1 MANKKGQQNRKNA
14 SVQSQN
20 SLDPNS
26 NQSLQEQ
33 LEHYKKLV
41 SSLTDKIA
49 GMDKLVISQA
59 DKISRM
65 NNLLLRAVAENKR
78 REEIVEGFRQMLFKT
93 GNTSESNIV
102 AKYMKASKP
111 EQEKVECGRQS
122 SLFDGDNNVFNEIE
136 KESSALAGNGALTKE
151 LDLPEEQNTDRQK
164 TSGKKNRKKQKKTE
178 RLSLTG
184 NGLDKLGLEVVERFI
199 DDGPEAGICPKC
211 HGIMDEM
218 ATETVSKSLMFR
230 PASYYILETKRRV
243 YKCPACQKNND
254 RFIRKQE
261 SPAVLLPHSVVSPS
275 LLAHVI
281 TQKFV
286 YSMPLYRQEQQMI
299 DAGIPIVRKVLSD
312 WCQKVFSNQLENF
325 CELLRQ
331 ELFKYGHIHADET
344 PVEVI
349 KTHEGRKPKQQ
360 YMWVYSTTKWA
371 PHQIRYFKHE
381 CGRSSDYPL
390 KFLKGFEG
398 YLHTDGYTGYD
409 KTVRES
415 RGKII
420 RCECLVHA
428 RRHFADILK
437 LAKDKQNSETML
449 AAKAVTLLDRVF
461 VVEKEANLSC
471 VDGSGV
477 RDPEK
482 VKALRLEKTKPILDE
497 FFIFCQGIKDARC
510 CLPKSRLSQGVQYVL
525 DRSQELMNFLN
536 DGNCDVSNNT
546 AENSIR
552 PFTVGRKNFLFNF
565 TENGADVSAGYYTII
580 QTAIAN
586 GLAPYKYLEWLL
598 TEISSV
604 RPKNVLSN
612 MSHLLPWSDKVPAD
626 CRSNNLEDLR
636 KAETASKD

>member
-1 MANKKGQQNRKNA
+1 MANKKEQQNRKNA
-14 SVQSQN
+14 SVRSQN

-26 NQSLQEQ
+26 NQNLQEQ
-33 LEHYKKLV
+33 LEYYKKLV
-41 SSLTDKIA
+41 SSLTDKI
-49 GMDKLVISQA
+49 
-59 DKISRM
+59 SRM
-65 NNLLLRAVAENKR
+65 NDLLLRAVAENKR

-93 GNTSESNIV
+93 GNTSESHIV
-102 AKYMKASKP
+102 TKYMNASRP
-111 EQEKVECGRQS
+111 EQDKVECGRQS

-136 KESSALAGNGALTKE
+136 KESSGLAGDGALTKE

-164 TSGKKNRKKQKKTE
+164 SSGKKNHKKQKKAE

-184 NGLDKLGLEVVERFI
+184 NGLDKLGLEVVEQFI
-199 DDGPEAGICPKC
+199 DDAPEAGICLKC

-218 ATETVSKSLMFR
+218 AIETVSKSLMFR
-230 PASYYILETKRRV
+230 PASYYVLETKRRV
-243 YKCPACQKNND
+243 YKCPVCQKNND

-261 SPAVLLPHSVVSPS
+261 SPAALLPHSVVSPS

-312 WCQKVFSNQLENF
+312 WCQKVFRNQLENF

-331 ELFKYGHIHADET
+331 ELFKYRHIHADET

-349 KTHEGRKPKQQ
+349 KTHEGKKPKQQ

-371 PHQIRYFKHE
+371 QHQIRYFKHE

-437 LAKDKQNSETML
+437 LAKDKQNNETLL
-449 AAKAVTLLDRVF
+449 AAKAVKLLDQVF
-461 VVEKEANLSC
+461 VIEKEANLCC
-471 VDGSGV
+471 VDGFGI

-482 VKALRLEKTKPILDE
+482 VRALRLKKTKPILDK
-497 FFIFCQGIKDARC
+497 FFNFCQGIKDARC
-510 CLPKSRLSQGVQYVL
+510 CLPKSRLNQGVQYVL
-525 DRSQELMNFLN
+525 DRSHELMNFLD

-604 RPKNVLSN
+604 RPKSVLSN

-636 KAETASKD
+636 QAETASED

>member
-1 MANKKGQQNRKNA
+1 MANKKEQQNRKNA
-14 SVQSQN
+14 SVRSQN

-26 NQSLQEQ
+26 NQNLQEQ
-33 LEHYKKLV
+33 LEYYKKLV
-41 SSLTDKIA
+41 SSLTDKI
-49 GMDKLVISQA
+49 
-59 DKISRM
+59 SRM
-65 NNLLLRAVAENKR
+65 NDLLLRAVAENKR

-93 GNTSESNIV
+93 GNTSESHIV
-102 AKYMKASKP
+102 TKYMNASRP
-111 EQEKVECGRQS
+111 EQDKVECGRQS

-136 KESSALAGNGALTKE
+136 KESSGLAGDGALTKE

-164 TSGKKNRKKQKKTE
+164 SSGKKNHKKQKKAE

-184 NGLDKLGLEVVERFI
+184 NGLDKLGLEVVEQFI
-199 DDGPEAGICPKC
+199 DDAPEAGICPKC

-218 ATETVSKSLMFR
+218 AIETVSKSLMFR
-230 PASYYILETKRRV
+230 PASYYVLETKRRV
-243 YKCPACQKNND
+243 YKCPVCQKNND
-254 RFIRKQE
+254 KFIRKQE
-261 SPAVLLPHSVVSPS
+261 SPAALLPHSVVSPS

-312 WCQKVFSNQLENF
+312 WCQKVFRNQLENF
-325 CELLRQ
+325 CELLKQ
-331 ELFKYGHIHADET
+331 ELFKYRHIHADET

-349 KTHEGRKPKQQ
+349 KTHEGKKPKQQ

-371 PHQIRYFKHE
+371 QHQIRYFKHE

-437 LAKDKQNSETML
+437 LAKDKQNNETLL
-449 AAKAVTLLDRVF
+449 AAKAVKLLDQVF
-461 VVEKEANLSC
+461 VIEKEANLCC
-471 VDGSGV
+471 VDGFGI

-482 VKALRLEKTKPILDE
+482 VRALRLKKTKPILDK
-497 FFIFCQGIKDARC
+497 FFNFCQGIKDARC
-510 CLPKSRLSQGVQYVL
+510 CLPKSRLNQGVQYVL
-525 DRSQELMNFLN
+525 DRSHELMNFLD

-604 RPKNVLSN
+604 RPKSVLSN

-636 KAETASKD
+636 QAETASED

>member
-1 MANKKGQQNRKNA
+1 MANKKEQQNRKNA
-14 SVQSQN
+14 SVRSQN

-26 NQSLQEQ
+26 NQNLQEQ
-33 LEHYKKLV
+33 LEYYKKLV
-41 SSLTDKIA
+41 SSLTDKI
-49 GMDKLVISQA
+49 
-59 DKISRM
+59 SRM
-65 NNLLLRAVAENKR
+65 NDLLLRAVAENKR

-93 GNTSESNIV
+93 GNTSESHIV
-102 AKYMKASKP
+102 TKYMNASRP
-111 EQEKVECGRQS
+111 EQDKVECGRQS

-136 KESSALAGNGALTKE
+136 KESSGLAGDGALTKE
-151 LDLPEEQNTDRQK
+151 LDLPEEQNPDRQK
-164 TSGKKNRKKQKKTE
+164 SSGKKNHKKQKKAE

-184 NGLDKLGLEVVERFI
+184 NGLDKLGLEVVEQFI
-199 DDGPEAGICPKC
+199 DDAPEAGICPKC

-218 ATETVSKSLMFR
+218 AIETVSKSLMFR
-230 PASYYILETKRRV
+230 PASYYVLETKRRV
-243 YKCPACQKNND
+243 YKCPVCQKNND
-254 RFIRKQE
+254 KFIRKQE
-261 SPAVLLPHSVVSPS
+261 SPAALLPHSVVSPS

-312 WCQKVFSNQLENF
+312 WCQKVFRNQLENF

-331 ELFKYGHIHADET
+331 ELFKYRHIHADET

-349 KTHEGRKPKQQ
+349 KTHEGKKPKQQ

-371 PHQIRYFKHE
+371 QHQIRYFKHE

-437 LAKDKQNSETML
+437 LAKDKQNNETLL
-449 AAKAVTLLDRVF
+449 AAKAVELLDQVF
-461 VVEKEANLSC
+461 VIEKEANLCC
-471 VDGSGV
+471 VDGFGI

-482 VKALRLEKTKPILDE
+482 VRALRLKK
-497 FFIFCQGIKDARC
+497 Q
-510 CLPKSRLSQGVQYVL
+510 SRYWI
-525 DRSQELMNFLN
+525 
-536 DGNCDVSNNT
+536 
-546 AENSIR
+546 NS
-552 PFTVGRKNFLFNF
+552 
-565 TENGADVSAGYYTII
+565 
-580 QTAIAN
+580 
-586 GLAPYKYLEWLL
+586 L
-598 TEISSV
+598 TSV
-604 RPKNVLSN
+604 RG
-612 MSHLLPWSDKVPAD
+612 
-626 CRSNNLEDLR
+626 
-636 KAETASKD
+636 

>member
-1 MANKKGQQNRKNA
+1 MANKKEQQNRKNA
-14 SVQSQN
+14 SVRSQN

-26 NQSLQEQ
+26 NQNLQEQ
-33 LEHYKKLV
+33 LEYYKKLV
-41 SSLTDKIA
+41 SSLTDKI
-49 GMDKLVISQA
+49 
-59 DKISRM
+59 SRM
-65 NNLLLRAVAENKR
+65 NDLLLRAVAENKR

-93 GNTSESNIV
+93 GNTSESHIV
-102 AKYMKASKP
+102 TKYMNASRP
-111 EQEKVECGRQS
+111 EQDKVECGRQS

-136 KESSALAGNGALTKE
+136 KESSGLAGDGALTKE
-151 LDLPEEQNTDRQK
+151 LDLPEEQNPDRQK
-164 TSGKKNRKKQKKTE
+164 SSGKKNHKKQKKAE

-184 NGLDKLGLEVVERFI
+184 NGLDKLGLEVVEQFI
-199 DDGPEAGICPKC
+199 DDAPEAGICPKC

-218 ATETVSKSLMFR
+218 AIETVSKSLMFR
-230 PASYYILETKRRV
+230 PASYYVLETKRRV
-243 YKCPACQKNND
+243 YKCPVCQKNND
-254 RFIRKQE
+254 KFIRKQE
-261 SPAVLLPHSVVSPS
+261 SPAALLPHSVVSPS

-312 WCQKVFSNQLENF
+312 WCQKVFRNQLENF

-331 ELFKYGHIHADET
+331 ELFKYRHIHADET

-349 KTHEGRKPKQQ
+349 KTHEGKKPKQQ

-371 PHQIRYFKHE
+371 QHQIRYFKHE

-437 LAKDKQNSETML
+437 LAKDKQNNETLL
-449 AAKAVTLLDRVF
+449 AAKAVKLLDQVF
-461 VVEKEANLSC
+461 VIEKEANLCC
-471 VDGSGV
+471 VDGFGI

-482 VKALRLEKTKPILDE
+482 VRALRLKKTKPILDK
-497 FFIFCQGIKDARC
+497 FFNFCQGIKDARC
-510 CLPKSRLSQGVQYVL
+510 CLPKSRLNQGVQYVL
-525 DRSQELMNFLN
+525 DRSHELMNFLD

-604 RPKNVLSN
+604 RPKSVLSN

-636 KAETASKD
+636 QAETASED

>member
-1 MANKKGQQNRKNA
+1 MANKKEQQNRKNA
-14 SVQSQN
+14 SVRSQN

-26 NQSLQEQ
+26 NQNLQEQ
-33 LEHYKKLV
+33 LEYYKKLV
-41 SSLTDKIA
+41 SSLTDKI
-49 GMDKLVISQA
+49 
-59 DKISRM
+59 SRM
-65 NNLLLRAVAENKR
+65 NDLLLRAVAENKR

-93 GNTSESNIV
+93 GNTSESHIV
-102 AKYMKASKP
+102 TKYMNASRP
-111 EQEKVECGRQS
+111 EQDKVECGRQS

-136 KESSALAGNGALTKE
+136 KESSGLAGDGALTKE

-164 TSGKKNRKKQKKTE
+164 SSGKKNHKKQKKAE

-184 NGLDKLGLEVVERFI
+184 NGLDKLGLEVVEQFI
-199 DDGPEAGICPKC
+199 DDAPEAGICPKC

-218 ATETVSKSLMFR
+218 AIETVSKSLMFR
-230 PASYYILETKRRV
+230 PASYYVLETKRRV
-243 YKCPACQKNND
+243 YKCPVCQKNND
-254 RFIRKQE
+254 KFIRKQE
-261 SPAVLLPHSVVSPS
+261 SPAALLPHSVVSPS

-312 WCQKVFSNQLENF
+312 WCQKVFRNQLENF
-325 CELLRQ
+325 CELLKQ
-331 ELFKYGHIHADET
+331 ELFKYRHIHADET

-349 KTHEGRKPKQQ
+349 KTHEGKKPKQQ

-371 PHQIRYFKHE
+371 QHQIRYFKHE

-437 LAKDKQNSETML
+437 LAKDKQNNETLL
-449 AAKAVTLLDRVF
+449 AAKAVKLLDQVF
-461 VVEKEANLSC
+461 VIEKEANLCC
-471 VDGSGV
+471 VDGFGI

-482 VKALRLEKTKPILDE
+482 VRALRLKKTKPILDK
-497 FFIFCQGIKDARC
+497 FFNFCQGIKDAQC
-510 CLPKSRLSQGVQYVL
+510 CLPKSRLNQGVQYVL
-525 DRSQELMNFLN
+525 DRSHELMNFLD

-604 RPKNVLSN
+604 RPKSVLSN

-636 KAETASKD
+636 QAETASED

>member
-1 MANKKGQQNRKNA
+1 MA
-14 SVQSQN
+14 
-20 SLDPNS
+20 L
-26 NQSLQEQ
+26 
-33 LEHYKKLV
+33 
-41 SSLTDKIA
+41 
-49 GMDKLVISQA
+49 SQA
-59 DKISRM
+59 QIKGRIK
-65 NNLLLRAVAENKR
+65 NIAKTNKSDAR
-78 REEIVEGFRQMLFKT
+78 ILMRI
-93 GNTSESNIV
+93 
-102 AKYMKASKP
+102 YMM
-111 EQEKVECGRQS
+111 
-122 SLFDGDNNVFNEIE
+122 
-136 KESSALAGNGALTKE
+136 
-151 LDLPEEQNTDRQK
+151 
-164 TSGKKNRKKQKKTE
+164 
-178 RLSLTG
+178 
-184 NGLDKLGLEVVERFI
+184 ERFLERMAKSKYSENFIIKGGILITSLVGVSLRSTMDI
-199 DDGPEAGICPKC
+199 DTSIRGFTLSQEEAMRIVKEISEINLEDDVTFRVKSVS
-211 HGIMDEM
+211 GIMDEM

-243 YKCPACQKNND
+243 YKCPVCQKNND

-398 YLHTDGYTGYD
+398 YLHTDGYIGYD

-477 RDPEK
+477 RDKGCP
-482 VKALRLEKTKPILDE
+482 
-497 FFIFCQGIKDARC
+497 
-510 CLPKSRLSQGVQYVL
+510 
-525 DRSQELMNFLN
+525 
-536 DGNCDVSNNT
+536 
-546 AENSIR
+546 
-552 PFTVGRKNFLFNF
+552 
-565 TENGADVSAGYYTII
+565 
-580 QTAIAN
+580 
-586 GLAPYKYLEWLL
+586 
-598 TEISSV
+598 
-604 RPKNVLSN
+604 VLS
-612 MSHLLPWSDKVPAD
+612 SEEPPESGGTVRIGQKSGTDELPQ
-626 CRSNNLEDLR
+626 
-636 KAETASKD
+636 